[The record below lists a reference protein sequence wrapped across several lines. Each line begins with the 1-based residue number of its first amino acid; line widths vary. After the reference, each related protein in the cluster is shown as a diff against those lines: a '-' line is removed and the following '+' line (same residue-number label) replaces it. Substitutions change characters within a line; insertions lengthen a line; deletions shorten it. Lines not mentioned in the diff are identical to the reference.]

1 MSVSLLK
8 PGFLVSLK
16 TSLQG
21 GVSYQR
27 VDLDADKPEGDDA
40 AAIARWETTRRID
53 DPDEHKRAV
62 KARGAASALIRAVC
76 THTAF
81 GLLCPESRG
90 SELDEAIRDAQA
102 LIDTHNQAAHSTH
115 VRVYVLRG
123 RIASTDEEAVRAL
136 SSEVREVLEE
146 MQSGIRRLDVEGIRS
161 AASRARKLGAILDAE
176 QATKVNRAVEAARDA
191 AKQIVKR
198 IDVEAAD
205 AVRAVAETMSGP
217 IEQARF
223 AFLELEES
231 IATAGPPPP
240 NARELEVVEY
250 EEAH

>member
-1 MSVSLLK
+1 MTTTSLLK

-21 GVSYQR
+21 GVSYHR
-27 VDLDADKPEGDDA
+27 VDLDADRPEGDP

-53 DPDEHKRAV
+53 DPDEHKRAT
-62 KARGAASALIRAVC
+62 KARSAASSLIRAVC

-81 GLLCPESRG
+81 GLLCPESKAA
-90 SELDEAIRDAQA
+90 ELDEAIQGAQA
-102 LIDTHNQAAHSTH
+102 LIDAHNQAAHSTH

-146 MQSGIRRLDVEGIRS
+146 MQAGIRRVDVTAIRE
-161 AASRARKLGAILDAE
+161 AATRARKLGAILDAD
-176 QATKVNRAVEAARDA
+176 QAAKVNRAVEAARDA

-198 IDVEAAD
+198 IDVEGAE
-205 AVRAVAETMSGP
+205 AVRAVAEGMSGP

-223 AFLELEES
+223 SFLEIEES
-231 IATAGPPPP
+231 IATPVHVPAQA
-240 NARELEVVEY
+240 ARDLEVQ
-250 EEAH
+250 